1 MNKLL
6 YLFILFIC
14 CHIGVNAFLVKTEVK
29 PLLNKIKI
37 DTSNI
42 NKRVFDKNFKS
53 KYKSQDFVYEFKPK
67 ELNAWDRFKEWL
79 SNVFK
84 DIFNLNS
91 NEASMNAVGIFLK
104 TLAVI
109 LIIFVIYLI
118 TKAILNKEGTWIF
131 GKNSDKKIVDYTD
144 IEKNIN
150 QVDFEYLI
158 KKTIQSGDN
167 RLTIR
172 YYYLWLL
179 KNMAAK
185 ELIVWDI
192 EKTNSDYIYEIKN
205 QKTKE
210 NFEYASYLYNYI
222 WYGEFE
228 LDQSTFDRTKTVFE
242 NILKWVENG

>member
-14 CHIGVNAFLVKTEVK
+14 CHIGANAFLVKTEVK

-84 DIFNLNS
+84 DIFNLSS

-144 IEKNIN
+144 IEKNIH

-172 YYYLWLL
+172 YYYLWHL
-179 KNMAAK
+179 KIMYFRCLQIHK
-185 ELIVWDI
+185 
-192 EKTNSDYIYEIKN
+192 S
-205 QKTKE
+205 
-210 NFEYASYLYNYI
+210 
-222 WYGEFE
+222 
-228 LDQSTFDRTKTVFE
+228 
-242 NILKWVENG
+242 IL